1 MVKERSDA
9 MLTETAELR
18 AHMEQ
23 ELAGMHAAVQAKEVL
38 LEKEH
43 GRVQV
48 MHLLNIGL
56 PPACGLIRSFDLSG
70 ARPPSGAGRRAS
82 RV

>member
-1 MVKERSDA
+1 

-23 ELAGMHAAVQAKEVL
+23 ELAGMHAAVQAKEAL

-56 PPACGLIRSFDLSG
+56 PPACGLMLIQSFALSG